1 MYNFIRYVVLGHL
14 RNRLRSTVV
23 LLFFIQELILL
34 IMKNVRLSN
43 V

>member
-1 MYNFIRYVVLGHL
+1 MYNFIRYAVLGHL
-14 RNRLRSTVV
+14 RNRLRFMMVQ
-23 LLFFIQELILL
+23 LFFIQELILL